1 MASDPVVV
9 QGKDFFSFNILAQK
23 HIEYQKDLYIC
34 FIDYAKAFDKVKH
47 ENLIDCL
54 KQIGL
59 DSKDIRVIANLYWFQ
74 QAAIRVD
81 NEVSDYTPIQRGV
94 RQGCVLSPLLFNI
107 YTELIFRN
115 FDQLKG
121 TSIGG
126 RNINNLRYV
135 DDTVLVSDTQKDL
148 QTLVTNAKEYSEEA
162 GLSMNVKKIKTMVVS
177 KKDEITTHIK
187 IDNESLEQVFFFNI

>member
-1 MASDPVVV
+1 M
-9 QGKDFFSFNILAQK
+9 
-23 HIEYQKDLYIC
+23 YIC

-47 ENLIDCL
+47 ENFIDCL

-162 GLSMNVKKIKTMVVS
+162 GLSMNVKKKQR
-177 KKDEITTHIK
+177 
-187 IDNESLEQVFFFNI
+187 LW